1 MLALAWRN
9 IWRARARSAFTAGAI
24 ALATFLSLMIY
35 AFAGAAI
42 NGFFS
47 SLTAKTGHLVVR
59 VAGYETRQSPE
70 DRLIW
75 DGESLVKKVRALLP
89 QAEVDP
95 VLEFP
100 ALIAG
105 EKRSLGGFVLGLEKG
120 GRAYREQIEK
130 YLAKGRGFSA
140 LDEAVAG
147 AALARRLAVGTGQTL
162 YIYSPSGEGM
172 GSGVFRVSGL
182 VSLPETRYERAF
194 VAMPLLALQELV
206 APGGISRIEV
216 SLPEIRRLSD
226 QAAIERAKEIL
237 QQGLGAAYEVRTW
250 KELYPALATMIELS
264 KRFLNLYVAIFFG
277 LSGLM
282 LLNTI
287 YLSLVERIREFGL
300 MIALGVD
307 RYRTMRLVLTESFL
321 LAAVG
326 TGAGLVLGLL
336 ATWWLSGGFSLPGR
350 LAADY
355 AQFGLPTVL
364 YAELHASEVFTT
376 VVFALVSSILAAL
389 WPAWLAAKL
398 EPAEAMR
405 YTAT

>member
-59 VAGYETRQSPE
+59 VAGYETQQSPE

-89 QAEVDP
+89 EAEVDP

-105 EKRSLGGFVLGLEKG
+105 EKRSLGGFILGLEKG

-130 YLAKGRGFSA
+130 YLAKGQGFSA

-147 AALARRLAVGTGQTL
+147 AALTRRLAVGTGQTL

-216 SLPEIRRLSD
+216 SLPKIRRLSD

-264 KRFLNLYVAIFFG
+264 KRFLSLYVAIFFG

-355 AQFGLPTVL
+355 AQFGLPTIL
-364 YAELHASEVFTT
+364 YAELHASEVLTT
-376 VVFALVSSILAAL
+376 VAFALASSILAAL

-405 YTAT
+405 YTAA

>member
-59 VAGYETRQSPE
+59 VAGYETQQSPE

-75 DGESLVKKVRALLP
+75 DGERLIKKVRALLP

-130 YLAKGRGFSA
+130 YLAKGQGFSA

-216 SLPEIRRLSD
+216 SLPKIRRLSD

-355 AQFGLPTVL
+355 AQFGLPTIL
-364 YAELHASEVFTT
+364 YAELHASEVLTT
-376 VVFALVSSILAAL
+376 VVFALASSILAAL

-405 YTAT
+405 YTAA